1 MLQSGKHS
9 NQDSG
14 GGQVFSP
21 PNWKKNMRRY
31 LIKAEAVAGLIILL
45 VGSGCAAPSTFRG
58 FFQEHR
64 SNLSVAEQGLLLE
77 TLQVVS
83 LLEQYRLALERQDMD
98 LLLSGYSSEYFH
110 NEHGLEWW
118 QDRLEKSYFAPFD
131 RLEAE
136 LGPVRVEF
144 VRQESGYWLR
154 QEYFDWLHSPQ
165 GEKRPFQAYRIILP
179 TAAGPV
185 ELFLGETTP
194 VPSPP
199 ARDYSPMRSPGI
211 KPGET
216 RAGGPITVTVSS
228 LIDPGVE
235 RPLSEVS
242 SRITIRGYLKAG
254 EEAGDFTSILRE
266 RTIFLMEKEG
276 GEWKIISQF

>member
-1 MLQSGKHS
+1 
-9 NQDSG
+9 
-14 GGQVFSP
+14 
-21 PNWKKNMRRY
+21 MRRY
-31 LIKAEAVAGLIILL
+31 LRKIETIAGLIILL
-45 VGSGCAAPSTFRG
+45 VGSGCAAPLTFRG

-64 SNLSVAEQGLLLE
+64 SNLSVVEQGLLLE

-83 LLEQYRLALERQDMD
+83 LLEQYRLALEGRDMD
-98 LLLSGYSSEYFH
+98 LLLSGYSSGYFH
-110 NEHGLEWW
+110 YEHGLEWW
-118 QDRLEKSYFAPFD
+118 QERLEKSYFSPFA
-131 RLEAE
+131 RLEVE
-136 LGPVRVEF
+136 FGPVRIEF
-144 VRQESGYWLR
+144 VRPESGYWLR
-154 QEYFDWLHSPQ
+154 QEYFDWLHSSQ
-165 GEKRPFQAYRIILP
+165 GEESPLQAYRIILA
-179 TAAGPV
+179 TTAGPV

-194 VPSPP
+194 APGDPV
-199 ARDYSPMRSPGI
+199 RDYPPTRSSGI

-216 RAGGPITVTVSS
+216 REEGPITVTVSS

-242 SRITIRGYLKAG
+242 SRITIRGYLKSG